1 MEEVDDVLW
10 KRTLGSQ
17 DGKRRRVHW
26 AMAMLFVNVIVN
38 FKCPVQVMISFQQ
51 INCFDR
57 SRLSH
62 KSDKGQKK
70 SEKKVWTRN
79 LTFFQIEIL
88 GVTFYDW
95 VGGAVTID

>member
-70 SEKKVWTRN
+70 IWEKSLN
-79 LTFFQIEIL
+79 AQFNFFSNWNSGSDFLRL
-88 GVTFYDW
+88 GW
-95 VGGAVTID
+95 GAVTID